1 MAVDNIDLSGE
12 IKAWKDAAYGKD
24 VRAANVAAF
33 EKIQGTVNDTVQNVN
48 QASKDAS
55 SASQNAQK
63 AVDDIQS
70 AIETATSKASEAAGS
85 ATAADTSKKAAASSA
100 AAADNSKTQ
109 AAASAAE
116 AKKIAQG
123 LGDFDGTAAKVKT
136 TDTYGLVVSALGE
149 STAQALID
157 AIANKVMNELI
168 NKNKIVNNLLATDA
182 STVLAGTQG
191 TALDKRLVAAE
202 NAVTK
207 LNSELD
213 STRNFF
219 VFKTVSQKSIT
230 AGTTGF
236 WHEKI
241 KIPVGY
247 KVLYVSATYNN
258 ADNCMLTPYDS
269 VIASI
274 GNTSDIEPWFGFYA
288 LQTGTGTFTAYAV
301 CVKI

>member
-1 MAVDNIDLSGE
+1 MARILIGNIKGPQ
-12 IKAWKDAAYGKD
+12 GPQG
-24 VRAANVAAF
+24 
-33 EKIQGTVNDTVQNVN
+33 IQG
-48 QASKDAS
+48 
-55 SASQNAQK
+55 
-63 AVDDIQS
+63 
-70 AIETATSKASEAAGS
+70 ETGP
-85 ATAADTSKKAAASSA
+85 
-100 AAADNSKTQ
+100 
-109 AAASAAE
+109 
-116 AKKIAQG
+116 QG
-123 LGDFDGTAAKVKT
+123 LQGIQ
-136 TDTYGLVVSALGE
+136 GE
-149 STAQALID
+149 TGPQ
-157 AIANKVMNELI
+157 
-168 NKNKIVNNLLATDA
+168 
-182 STVLAGTQG
+182 GTQG
-191 TALDKRLVAAE
+191 IQGEKGDTGPQGPQGIQGPLPPLIANYLATESGKAALDAIVGKLMDERLTAAE
-202 NAVTK
+202 KSLTQ